1 MRAGTSEPTDYRPVI
16 REKGYPYNRSDRN
29 MVWPGGLGCHY
40 TLVSRTLGSAYMD
53 SPFREISANR
63 PAERE
68 L

>member
-1 MRAGTSEPTDYRPVI
+1 
-16 REKGYPYNRSDRN
+16 

-53 SPFREISANR
+53 SPFGEISVSR

-68 L
+68 LCGQYGLSQPAALPRDR